1 MQNNLTN
8 EKTIEP
14 KVYGLILESKETV
27 FLSIQ
32 YTYSLEEAF
41 ILAKLEFEKLN
52 PHRRGINNP
61 LIGSKIGLFTIKS
74 VEELT
79 SPENMST
86 NIEAAE
92 KSEDI
97 KVLQGI
103 SELMSA
109 QGIPTALGEVP
120 EKKVE
125 TPVIPI
131 SPKEKKNTLM
141 QQIVKTKD
149 IVMFEKHKRLFSKA
163 EKAYLKG
170 HLK

>member
-1 MQNNLTN
+1 MSTSETN
-8 EKTIEP
+8 ERTTEP

-27 FLSIQ
+27 FMSIQ

-52 PHRRGINNP
+52 PHRRGVNNP
-61 LIGSKIGLFTIKS
+61 LVGSKIGLFTIKS

-79 SPENMST
+79 SSENML
-86 NIEAAE
+86 IPEATE
-92 KSEDI
+92 KVGEAR
-97 KVLQGI
+97 KVLEGI

-109 QGIPTALGEVP
+109 QGGTPGPENIP
-120 EKKVE
+120 EKIE
-125 TPVIPI
+125 PDPAPV
-131 SPKEKKNTLM
+131 SRKEKKNTLM
-141 QQIVKTKD
+141 QQIVRAKD
-149 IVMFEKHKRLFSKA
+149 MSMFEKHKSLFTKA